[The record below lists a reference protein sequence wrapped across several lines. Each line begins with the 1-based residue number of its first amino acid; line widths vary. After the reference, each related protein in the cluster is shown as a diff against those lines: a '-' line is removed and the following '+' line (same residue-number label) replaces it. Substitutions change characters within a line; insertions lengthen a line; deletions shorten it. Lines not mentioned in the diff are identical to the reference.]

1 MASSHSS
8 DDDESSSTRR
18 HRPRNGSAPR
28 QGYLPNITEHVVSR
42 CGTPPALNIVT
53 NSQLFPAVQPMYAPR
68 WSSQLPESYLPSAN
82 TGGREKI
89 KYRDHLTTE
98 DELKY
103 NLVPEVGRWSVE
115 TGSDNEFCHKN
126 SPNPLPNPD
135 VTPDTCLPPLQTDQ
149 YVVRTHYDTQYMA
162 NLQSSKN
169 DYMNKR
175 MPSHDNVNYQ
185 DYTERMSDNEEKH
198 HDKYHFPYTGN
209 L

>member
-1 MASSHSS
+1 
-8 DDDESSSTRR
+8 
-18 HRPRNGSAPR
+18 
-28 QGYLPNITEHVVSR
+28 
-42 CGTPPALNIVT
+42 
-53 NSQLFPAVQPMYAPR
+53 MYAPR

-98 DELKY
+98 DEIKY
-103 NLVPEVGRWSVE
+103 NLAPEVGRWSVE

-135 VTPDTCLPPLQTDQ
+135 VTPDTCLPPMQTDQ
-149 YVVRTHYDTQYMA
+149 YMVRTHYDTQYMP

-175 MPSHDNVNYQ
+175 MPPHDNVNYQ
-185 DYTERMSDNEEKH
+185 DYPERISDNEEKH
-198 HDKYHFPYTGN
+198 HDKYHFPYTGMRIN
-209 L
+209 FS